1 MTRLFVASL
10 FMTAL
15 ASCGE
20 QPKKVYKFPPLSLLQ
35 KGKVGGG
42 DSDAHLRA
50 TALKLEQTL
59 QNFNV
64 NVTVTNVSCGPS
76 VTRYELQPEQ
86 GVKVSKIVGLADDI
100 KLNLGMAN
108 AYFKLPTP
116 VVKPY
121 IGAGIGTTFAST
133 YEPTT
138 DISIDIDDTIAYQGM
153 LGITLDIPV
162 IPFNVDVEGR
172 VLYASDLFEY
182 TTEKYDLLQYEGRV
196 KLRYVF

>member
-1 MTRLFVASL
+1 MKTKTLGFLTTAAIMLYAGAANANLLFDIYAGGTYGIGGYTL
-10 FMTAL
+10 L
-15 ASCGE
+15 ADKNTSHSAQSYGAILGIDIPMFRIE
-20 QPKKVYKFPPLSLLQ
+20 
-35 KGKVGGG
+35 
-42 DSDAHLRA
+42 
-50 TALKLEQTL
+50 LEYDY
-59 QNFNV
+59 V
-64 NVTVTNVSCGPS
+64 NT
-76 VTRYELQPEQ
+76 
-86 GVKVSKIVGLADDI
+86 DDI
-100 KLNLGMAN
+100 KLNLGMVN

-133 YEPTT
+133 YEPIT

-162 IPFNVDVEGR
+162 IPFNIDVEGR

-182 TTEKYDLLQYEGRV
+182 ATEKHDLLQYEGRV